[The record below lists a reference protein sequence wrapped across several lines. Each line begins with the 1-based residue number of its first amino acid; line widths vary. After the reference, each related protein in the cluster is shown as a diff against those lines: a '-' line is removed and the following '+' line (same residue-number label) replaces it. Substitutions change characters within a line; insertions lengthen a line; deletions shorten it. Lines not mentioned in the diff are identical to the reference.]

1 MERANSSTPL
11 PGPSIMMRD
20 TRWAPCIASCL
31 LVAVASCGSEAG
43 AVTASDRGTQFIVGI
58 DISGSRTPLDLRE
71 SKALLEKLV
80 AERMSYG
87 DKIVFIEMY
96 GASEPQQFRDS
107 IKVLR
112 QAVPTPREKRELD
125 DFRARTLSILP
136 MFFDSTRKQQVV
148 ATDVFGTLFRAADYS
163 RAPGHDKTVLLL
175 LSDMVQA
182 TGELNME
189 HEAGIPGPEW
199 IESRAAEERLP
210 DLTGTC
216 VIVSGAETKSARGAH
231 LRKFWTG
238 YFTRVGAK
246 LRPDHYRGMI
256 ADASQITCG

>member
-1 MERANSSTPL
+1 
-11 PGPSIMMRD
+11 MRKAD
-20 TRWAPCIASCL
+20 MRWLSCL
-31 LVAVASCGSEAG
+31 ANCLLIAVTSCGSEAI
-43 AVTASDRGTQFIVGI
+43 AVTASDRGTQYIVGI
-58 DISGSRTPLDLRE
+58 DISGSRAPMDLRE
-71 SKALLEKLV
+71 AKVLLETLV
-80 AERMSYG
+80 RDRMSYG

-107 IKVLR
+107 IKMLH
-112 QAVPTPREKRELD
+112 AAMPTPREKRELE
-125 DFRARTLSILP
+125 DFRARSLSILP
-136 MFFDSTRKQQVV
+136 MFFDSTRKHQVL

-175 LSDMVQA
+175 LSDMIQA

-189 HEAGIPGPEW
+189 QPDGIPGPEW

-216 VIVSGAETKSARGAH
+216 VIVSGAETKSARGAR
-231 LRKFWTG
+231 LRKFWTQ
-238 YFTRVGAK
+238 YFERVGAK

-256 ADASQITCG
+256 ADASQLSC